1 MPRRA
6 RDVQELTRG
15 RRVRGLTRAVEIG
28 TTVFL
33 RAPVA
38 SDREEFLALRRA
50 SRRFLAP
57 WEPRPEPGDADPFT
71 RLLRAR
77 RDPHHVRLLVCARAS
92 GAIMGA
98 VALNEIVRG
107 PFQSCFLGYWIGH
120 EFARRG
126 FMTEAVALIVRHAFA
141 CLGLHRVEANI
152 IPKNRAS
159 LALIRHAGFR
169 HEGLAR
175 RYLCIAG
182 RWQDHEHWALTV
194 EDWHARGAGRPSQRL
209 LAHRG
214 GRRVH

>member
-6 RDVQELTRG
+6 RDLQELTLG
-15 RRVRGLTRAVEIG
+15 RRVRGLARAAQVG
-28 TTVFL
+28 TTVLL
-33 RAPVA
+33 RAPIA
-38 SDREEFLALRRA
+38 GDREEFLALRRT
-50 SRRFLAP
+50 SRHFLAP

-77 RDPHHVRLLVCARAS
+77 RDARHVRFLVCARAN

-98 VALNEIVRG
+98 IALNEIVRG
-107 PFQSCFLGYWIGH
+107 PFQSCYLGYWIGH

-141 CLGLHRVEANI
+141 RLGLHRIEANI

-159 LALIRHAGFR
+159 LALIRRAGFR
-169 HEGLAR
+169 REGLAR

-182 RWQDHEHWALTV
+182 RWQDHEHWAMTV
-194 EDWHARGAGRPSQRL
+194 EDWRARGARRRHL
-209 LAHRG
+209 LAQQG
-214 GRRVH
+214 DRRVD